1 MSTGDIELNNL
12 EDHKNKTGAIVL
24 VDLPPLLR
32 YTCGM
37 KKLHFSEQKSF
48 FPTLRDGLMSL
59 IVTLILMMTGS
70 VVQAANAAEQPI
82 TGSMDPVQNTV
93 VKIFATVRYPD
104 PFRPWT
110 KQPPQEVTGSGV
122 IIEGKRILTNAHVI
136 LYASQV
142 QVQAHQ
148 ASNRIS
154 ATVEAAAPGI
164 DLALL
169 KMEDETFFDT
179 HPKLERINTLPQIAE
194 AVMAYGYPT
203 GGSSLS
209 ITKGIVSRIEF
220 AGYKYQVSGLR
231 IQIDAA
237 INPGNSGGPAV
248 AGGKMIGLVFS
259 HLGGAQNIGYI
270 IPCEE
275 IDLFLQD
282 IADGR
287 VDGKPALFDEFQTLE
302 NTALRSFLKLD
313 KTVEGIVVHQ
323 PFGAG
328 SASLL
333 KEWDVV
339 MKIGDIRIDNQG
351 MVKAD
356 SNLRVRFQYLIQKM
370 AKKGKI
376 DLLVL
381 RNGQPMS
388 IDVPVT
394 PTRPLL
400 VPSLQ
405 GAYPSYFIYGPL
417 VLSGVTAEFLSVLS
431 SGKNNYLTMLSAA
444 GSPLATR
451 LGDPPSFEGE
461 GLVVVA
467 SPFLPH
473 KLSKGYGNPAFGV
486 VKKVNDIPVKNLRH
500 LIEILRDSRVEFIK
514 FEFTRHGGETMIFP
528 RKEMLAA
535 TEGILTDNDIR
546 AQGSPDALAIW
557 NAKPHR

>member
-1 MSTGDIELNNL
+1 
-12 EDHKNKTGAIVL
+12 VL
-24 VDLPPLLR
+24 VDPGSLLR
-32 YTCGM
+32 YTYGM
-37 KKLHFSEQKSF
+37 KKSQNSQQKSLF
-48 FPTLRDGLMSL
+48 FILLDGRMSL
-59 IVTLILMMTGS
+59 FVTVTLVLMITFFF
-70 VVQAANAAEQPI
+70 VQAGNTAEQPI
-82 TGSMDPVQNTV
+82 AGSTDPVQNSV

-110 KQPPQEVTGSGV
+110 KQPPQEVMGSGV

-148 ASNRIS
+148 ASDRIS
-154 ATVEAAAPGI
+154 ATVEAVAPGI

-169 KMEDETFFDT
+169 KIEDETFFDT

-220 AGYKYQVSGLR
+220 TGYKYQVSGLR

-248 AGGKMIGLVFS
+248 AGGKMIGLIFS

-323 PFGAG
+323 PFGVG
-328 SASLL
+328 SPSVL

-339 MKIGDIRIDNQG
+339 TKIGDTQIDNQG

-376 DLLVL
+376 NLLVH

-417 VLSGVTAEFLSVLS
+417 VVTSVTAEFISVLS
-431 SGKNNYLTMLSAA
+431 AGKNNYLTMLSAA

-451 LGDPPSFEGE
+451 LGNSPSFEGE
-461 GLVVVA
+461 GLVVIA

-473 KLSKGYGNPAFGV
+473 KLSKGYSNPAFGV

-500 LIEILRDSRVEFIK
+500 LIEILRDSRSEFIK
-514 FEFTRHGGETMIFP
+514 FECTRRGGETMIFP
-528 RKEMLAA
+528 REEMLAA
-535 TEGILTDNDIR
+535 TEGILSDNDIR
-546 AQGSPDALAIW
+546 AQGSPDTLVIW
-557 NAKPHR
+557 NAKPHQ